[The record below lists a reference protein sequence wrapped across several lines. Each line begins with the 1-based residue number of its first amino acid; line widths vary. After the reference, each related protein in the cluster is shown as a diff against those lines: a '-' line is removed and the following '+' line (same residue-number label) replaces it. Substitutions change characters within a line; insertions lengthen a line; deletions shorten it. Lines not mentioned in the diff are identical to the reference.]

1 MEAATQDNSSG
12 TWRLGFL
19 HLARQKAWIL
29 DHEEARGDIRRESA
43 GAEAGVGAVV
53 WLPLQF
59 SQWIWGARLAEHR
72 ARAPSAPGQS
82 GRAPPQPRSSP
93 GPSGHALLP
102 SLAHEQWMVP
112 LEASSSPRKGWF
124 LIDPQAPPALRV
136 TPSPLGLANEEERLS
151 SAVSCVFCH
160 VTGCSP
166 PSDLRPPEAQG
177 PPTRVPLPA
186 NRRDC
191 PQVSPWH
198 LGLCS
203 LSGPGGRAR
212 RPQFTGHRLELRLSV
227 HQELGHVTLPRARA
241 RLPEPGLPAPPS
253 VR

>member
-1 MEAATQDNSSG
+1 MKPKRRPSLRRPPCSSWLRPVCSASEGAELGHQVAVPRPRHKGPRQCQELRGMEAATQDNSSG

-59 SQWIWGARLAEHR
+59 SQRIWGARLAEHR
-72 ARAPSAPGQS
+72 AWAPSAPGQS

-136 TPSPLGLANEEERLS
+136 TPSP
-151 SAVSCVFCH
+151 
-160 VTGCSP
+160 
-166 PSDLRPPEAQG
+166 
-177 PPTRVPLPA
+177 
-186 NRRDC
+186 RD
-191 PQVSPWH
+191 
-198 LGLCS
+198 S
-203 LSGPGGRAR
+203 LMKKSG
-212 RPQFTGHRLELRLSV
+212 
-227 HQELGHVTLPRARA
+227 
-241 RLPEPGLPAPPS
+241 S
-253 VR
+253 VRP